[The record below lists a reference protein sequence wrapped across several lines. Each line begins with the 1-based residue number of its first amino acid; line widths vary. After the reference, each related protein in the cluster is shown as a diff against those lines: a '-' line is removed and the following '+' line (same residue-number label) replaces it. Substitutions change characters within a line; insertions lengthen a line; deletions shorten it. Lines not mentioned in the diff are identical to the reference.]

1 MRTGSVAWWPALLEE
16 TEVKKVLFLAFGLM
30 ILPVSAESQRAR
42 QDDQPRNRAALE
54 ARFQERL
61 KGVMRQRL
69 GLSDAQVDRLAE
81 VNAKFETRRRT
92 LIMSEREV
100 RMGLRREIAADSAAN
115 NERVTELMDR
125 ALRLQRERLDLFED
139 EQKELRQF
147 LTPVQRAKYWGFQE
161 QLRRQMEEMRE
172 RRGDSTMRLPGE
184 KARRRPPQ

>member
-1 MRTGSVAWWPALLEE
+1 M
-16 TEVKKVLFLAFGLM
+16 KKVLLWTCGL
-30 ILPVSAESQRAR
+30 LVLSAPAGAQRMR
-42 QDDQPRNRAALE
+42 QGDQPRNRAELE
-54 ARFQERL
+54 ARFHERL
-61 KGVMRQRL
+61 MGVMRQRL
-69 GLSDAQVDRLAE
+69 GLNDAQVERLAD

-92 LIMSEREV
+92 LLMSEREV
-100 RMGLRREIAADSAAN
+100 RLGLRQEIAADSAAN

-161 QLRRQMEEMRE
+161 QLRRQMEDMRE

>member
-1 MRTGSVAWWPALLEE
+1 LKNVLLFSCGLL
-16 TEVKKVLFLAFGLM
+16 VLSA
-30 ILPVSAESQRAR
+30 SAEAQRMRAGA
-42 QDDQPRNRAALE
+42 QPRDRAALE

-69 GLSDAQVDRLAE
+69 GLNDAQVERLAE

-92 LIMSEREV
+92 LLMSEREV

-125 ALRLQRERLDLFED
+125 ALRLQRDRLDLFED

-172 RRGDSTMRLPGE
+172 RRGDSTVRLPGQ
-184 KARRRPPQ
+184 KARIRPPQ